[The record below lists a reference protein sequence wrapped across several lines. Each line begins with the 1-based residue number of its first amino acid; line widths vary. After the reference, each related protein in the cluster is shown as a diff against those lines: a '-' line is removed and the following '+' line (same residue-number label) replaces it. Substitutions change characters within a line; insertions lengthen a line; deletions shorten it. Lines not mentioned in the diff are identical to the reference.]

1 MKHLHTTLCLTLLL
15 SMPLPAEVSADT
27 VVIVNAQNR
36 TQSLSA
42 SDVRKLFLGK
52 SRVLPDGSRAVL
64 VSYEPIRSE
73 FNQRALRKKDSQVK
87 AAWSRLLFSG
97 RAEPPREFGSARDAI
112 AFIAT
117 NPSAVGYIDEDDLTD
132 DVKVVFAL
140 K

>member
-1 MKHLHTTLCLTLLL
+1 MKRILTALCLVLLL
-15 SMPLPAEVSADT
+15 DMPLSADVRADT
-27 VVIVNAQNR
+27 VVIVNAKNA

-64 VSYEPIRSE
+64 VSFEPISSE
-73 FNQRALRKKDSQVK
+73 FNKRALRKKDSQVK

-97 RAEPPREFGSARDAI
+97 RAQPPREFSSASEAV
-112 AFIAT
+112 AFVAANT
-117 NPSAVGYIDEDDLTD
+117 SAVGYVNESELTD
-132 DVKVVFAL
+132 EVKVVYAL